1 MTAWKHSGSITLE
14 KNDQY
19 WDKDAV
25 KLKKINMVMINNN
38 NTELKKFQ
46 AGELDWAGMPLG
58 QLPTESLPTLKKTDL
73 FTLNRSQACIGTNST
88 QKRNR

>member
-1 MTAWKHSGSITLE
+1 METQRLYYSR

-19 WDKDAV
+19 WDKDKV
-25 KLKKINMVMINNN
+25 KLKKIDMVMINNN

-58 QLPTESLPTLKKTDL
+58 QLPTESLPTLKKTVL
-73 FTLNRSQACIGTNST
+73 YMLSRLQECIGTNST
-88 QKRNR
+88 LKLSH

>member
-38 NTELKKFQ
+38 NTELKNSRPVS
-46 AGELDWAGMPLG
+46 LTG
-58 QLPTESLPTLKKTDL
+58 QECRSAS
-73 FTLNRSQACIGTNST
+73 FRLNLCRH
-88 QKRNR
+88 

>member
-19 WDKDAV
+19 WDKDKV
-25 KLKKINMVMINNN
+25 KLKKIDMVMINNN

-46 AGELDWAGMPLG
+46 AGELDW
-58 QLPTESLPTLKKTDL
+58 
-73 FTLNRSQACIGTNST
+73 
-88 QKRNR
+88 